1 MRTKVPSKL
10 RKRRVYSENSSD
22 VLGPHNAGEIWKRYN
37 HRSFSICVWKQKRQG
52 SHVIIVT
59 SLFSKCFPS
68 TRNASVF
75 KFLLFEE
82 RFRKAAFSW
91 RIRMGC
97 RSSRR
102 NKSRVFKFLRRSLDR
117 ALLWFWLS
125 NINST
130 VRVIVTLTA
139 CVSSAFLSSHR
150 STAFLARAFLQS
162 VF

>member
-1 MRTKVPSKL
+1 MPSKL

-37 HRSFSICVWKQKRQG
+37 HWSFSICVWKQKRQG

-59 SLFSKCFPS
+59 SLFSRSP
-68 TRNASVF
+68 VF
-75 KFLLFEE
+75 KMFSIHAKFLGFEE
-82 RFRKAAFSW
+82 RFRKAAFLW

-125 NINST
+125 NINSV

-150 STAFLARAFLQS
+150 STAFLARASLQS